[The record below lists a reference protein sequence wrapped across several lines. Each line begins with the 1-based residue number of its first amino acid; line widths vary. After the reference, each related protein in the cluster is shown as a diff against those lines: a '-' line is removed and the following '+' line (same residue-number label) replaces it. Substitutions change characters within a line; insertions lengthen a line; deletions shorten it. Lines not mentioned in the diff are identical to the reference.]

1 MNRPVISSITS
12 RQTAH
17 STMRLAVFFIC
28 LSLLCI
34 NPLQAHTPSTAESYS
49 GAGDQL
55 CTYSRYLCSYYGK
68 LLREREALP
77 ATRPLSEEEFTAVA
91 MSIEFI
97 KRISIESE
105 KDSESP
111 ELSERYNELKS
122 LLLQGR
128 IKGDDD
134 PEEMR
139 HGTKMTTHRPSD
151 PCDPFQG
158 DIYIHER
165 SLLQNVYLPQKAIG
179 KLEGSDMNSKERAR
193 KIEICS
199 RSLFEGIV
207 LLSSYLIHE
216 CIHRGQHLLSAD
228 EKTASESESR
238 RILTEMEDLA
248 YTEQSRFLLHVCRNT
263 DDPELKDRI
272 RSIADTIFDEIIV
285 QFPNLKQLREMQ
297 KEW

>member
-1 MNRPVISSITS
+1 MS
-12 RQTAH
+12 
-17 STMRLAVFFIC
+17 LAVFFIC
-28 LSLLCI
+28 LSFLCI
-34 NPLQAHTPSTAESYS
+34 NPLQAHTPSEPSTAESES
-49 GAGDQL
+49 GEGYPL

-97 KRISIESE
+97 RKVSVESE
-105 KDSESP
+105 KDSESLQ
-111 ELSERYNELKS
+111 LSERYNELRS

-165 SLLQNVYLPQKAIG
+165 SLLQNVFLSQMAIE
-179 KLEGSDMNSKERAR
+179 KIEGSDMNPQERAR
-193 KIEICS
+193 KIEIC
-199 RSLFEGIV
+199 RKSLFEGIV

-216 CIHRGQHLLSAD
+216 CRHREQHLPSED
-228 EKTASESESR
+228 EKTASLPECK
-238 RILTEMEDLA
+238 RILTEMEDPA
-248 YTEQSRFLLHVCRNT
+248 YTEQSRFLLHVYRNT
-263 DDPELKDRI
+263 DDPQLKDRI

-285 QFPNLKQLREMQ
+285 QFPDMKQFRELQ

>member
-1 MNRPVISSITS
+1 
-12 RQTAH
+12 
-17 STMRLAVFFIC
+17 
-28 LSLLCI
+28 
-34 NPLQAHTPSTAESYS
+34 
-49 GAGDQL
+49 
-55 CTYSRYLCSYYGK
+55 
-68 LLREREALP
+68 
-77 ATRPLSEEEFTAVA
+77 

-97 KRISIESE
+97 KRISVESE

-111 ELSERYNELKS
+111 ELPERYNELKS

-165 SLLQNVYLPQKAIG
+165 SLMQNVFLPQKAIE
-179 KLEGSDMNSKERAR
+179 KLEGSDMNPQERAR

-216 CIHRGQHLLSAD
+216 CMHRGQHLPSED

-238 RILTEMEDLA
+238 RILTEMEDPA

-263 DDPELKDRI
+263 DDPQLKDRI

-285 QFPNLKQLREMQ
+285 QFPDMKQLRELQRNGERADESPDINMILE
-297 KEW
+297 KIPELKPHKVLDLGCGCGSYTARLSSYCREITAVDCHPGS